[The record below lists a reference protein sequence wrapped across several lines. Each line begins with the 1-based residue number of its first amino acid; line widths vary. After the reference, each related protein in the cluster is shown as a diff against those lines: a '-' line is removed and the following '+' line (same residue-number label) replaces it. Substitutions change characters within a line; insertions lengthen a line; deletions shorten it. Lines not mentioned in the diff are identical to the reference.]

1 MPCCKKSAKC
11 AVKPAAKTAK
21 ITVQIGGVECPTQN
35 QKVIDWVQR
44 WFDICKPANI
54 VWCDGSA
61 KQHKSICEEM
71 VAKGQ
76 FVKLNSKTRP
86 DCYLARSHES
96 DVARV
101 EGRTFICSKKEI
113 DAGPTNHWMDPVEMK
128 AKMTKAYTGC
138 MAGRTMYVIP
148 FAMGPIG
155 NPITQYGIEITD
167 SPYVVVNMDI
177 MTRVGTKVLKQL
189 GQDGTFIPC
198 IHSVGAPLKKGQKD
212 VAWPCAKNIEDKYI
226 TQFPEDR
233 EIWSFGSGYGG
244 NALLGKKCFALR
256 IASKLAKDEGWMAEH
271 MLILTLTSPEKK
283 QYHVTAAFP
292 SACGKTN
299 LAMMLPKL
307 PGWKLETIGD
317 DIAWLKP
324 GADGRLYAINPEN
337 GFFGV
342 APGTSKD
349 SNPNALLSCTKGTIF
364 TNVVLTPDGD
374 IWWEDMGID
383 APEQGVDWKGNPC
396 YRCVDDPKRMGPKPG
411 MTKAEVKAMG
421 YVAAHKNSRFTAPA
435 INCPVLDKDGFEGIY
450 EGKAAGVPID
460 AILFGGRRPSTI
472 PLVNQAKDWTHGVF
486 MGSAAGSEITAAI
499 ISNDVGKV
507 RRDPMAMLPF
517 FGYNVADYFQHWL
530 EMARTSVDATKL
542 PKIFFVNWFRKTDK
556 GEFMWPGF
564 GDNSRVLKWICQ
576 RIEGTVGAQNTAIG
590 YLPKPADIDLANNT
604 GKDTVNPKFLKEIL
618 KVDVEGWKKEIET
631 VGASYDEYDKKASK
645 DTTIENPA
653 ARRVPAALRQK
664 LAEIKAAL
672 DAGKPAKKAKK

>member
-1 MPCCKKSAKC
+1 M
-11 AVKPAAKTAK
+11 AKTPKFANAK
-21 ITVQIGGVECPTQN
+21 VFE
-35 QKVIDWVQR
+35 WVDK
-44 WFDICKPANI
+44 WNKICTPDKI
-54 VWCDGSA
+54 VVVKGTKEEHA
-61 KQHKSICEEM
+61 EICEMM
-71 VAKGQ
+71 VKKGQ
-76 FVKLNSKTRP
+76 FIKLNEKLRP
-86 DCYLARSHES
+86 GCYLARSHES

-101 EGRTFICSKKEI
+101 EGRTFICSKREI
-113 DAGPTNHWMDPVEMK
+113 DAGPTNHWMDPNVMK
-128 AKMTKAYTGC
+128 KLMTKSYAGC
-138 MAGRTMYVIP
+138 MKGRTMYVIP

-155 NPITQYGIEITD
+155 NPISQYGIELTD
-167 SPYVVVNMDI
+167 SPYVVVNMNI
-177 MTRVGTKVLKQL
+177 MTRTGDQVINQL
-189 GQDGTFIPC
+189 GHDGKFIPC

-212 VAWPCAKNIEDKYI
+212 VAWPCAKNIDDKFI
-226 TQFPEDR
+226 TQFPEDG

-271 MLILTLTSPEKK
+271 MLILTLTNPDGK

-307 PGWKLETIGD
+307 PGWKLQTVGD

-342 APGTSKD
+342 APGTSMD
-349 SNPNALLSCTKGTIF
+349 SNPNALQSCKKGTIF

-383 APEQGVDWKGNPC
+383 APEEGIDWKGNPC

-411 MTKAEVKAMG
+411 MTKAEIKELG

-435 INCPVLDKDGFEGIY
+435 INCPVLDKAGFN
-450 EGKAAGVPID
+450 GKYNNKPTGVPID

-472 PLVNQAKDWTHGVF
+472 PLVNEAKDWTHGVF
-486 MGSAAGSEITAAI
+486 MGSAAGSEVTAAV
-499 ISNDVGKV
+499 ISNDIGKV

-530 EMARTSVDATKL
+530 EIERTSVDATRL
-542 PKIFFVNWFRKTDK
+542 PKIYFVNWFRKTDK

-576 RIEGTVGAQNTAIG
+576 RIEGKVGCQETAIG
-590 YLPKPADIDLANNT
+590 NLPLVKDIDLDNNT

-618 KVDVEGWKKEIET
+618 TVDKDGWKKEIET
-631 VGASYDEYDKKASK
+631 IGASYDEYDAKASK
-645 DTTIENPA
+645 DTKVISTTA
-653 ARRVPAALRQK
+653 HRVPKALRQV
-664 LAEIKAAL
+664 LADVTAQLNK
-672 DAGKPAKKAKK
+672 

>member
-1 MPCCKKSAKC
+1 M
-11 AVKPAAKTAK
+11 AKTPKFENAK
-21 ITVQIGGVECPTQN
+21 VFAWVDKWNQICTPDKIEVVTGTKAEHT
-35 QKVIDWVQR
+35 
-44 WFDICKPANI
+44 A
-54 VWCDGSA
+54 
-61 KQHKSICEEM
+61 ICEMM
-71 VAKGQ
+71 VKNGQ
-76 FVKLNSKTRP
+76 FVKLDQKKRP
-86 DCYLARSHES
+86 GCYLARSHES

-113 DAGPTNHWMDPVEMK
+113 DAGPTNHWMDPDQMK
-128 AKMTKAYTGC
+128 ALMLKSYKGC
-138 MAGRTMYVIP
+138 MKGRTMYVIP

-167 SPYVVVNMDI
+167 SPYVVVNMNI
-177 MTRVGTKVLKQL
+177 MTRTGKAVMDHL
-189 GQDGTFIPC
+189 GKDGDFIPC

-212 VAWPCAKNIEDKYI
+212 VAWPCAKNIEDKFI
-226 TQFPEDR
+226 TQFPEER
-233 EIWSFGSGYGG
+233 QIWSFGSGYGG

-307 PGWKLETIGD
+307 PGWKLQTIGD

-324 GADGRLYAINPEN
+324 GDDGRLYAINPEN

-349 SNPNALLSCTKGTIF
+349 SNPNALLACKKGTIF

-383 APEQGVDWKGNPC
+383 APVEGIDWKGNKC
-396 YRCVDDPKRMGPKPG
+396 YRCVDDKRRMGPKPG
-411 MTKAEVKAMG
+411 MTKSEVKEMK

-435 INCPVLDKDGFEGIY
+435 ENCPVLDKDGFNGLWN
-450 EGKAAGVPID
+450 KKPTGVPID

-472 PLVNQAKDWTHGVF
+472 PLVNEAKSWTHGVF
-486 MGSAAGSEITAAI
+486 MGSAAGSEVTAAV
-499 ISNDVGKV
+499 ISNQIGQV

-530 EMARTSVDATKL
+530 EMERTSADATKL
-542 PKIFFVNWFRKTDK
+542 PKIYFVNWFRKTDK

-576 RIEGTVGAQNTAIG
+576 RIEGKVGCQKTAIG
-590 YLPKPADIDLANNT
+590 NLPKPADIDLTNNT

-618 KVDVEGWKKEIET
+618 KVDKKGWVKEIET
-631 VGASYDEYDKKASK
+631 IAASYDEYDAKPSKDSKVASK
-645 DTTIENPA
+645 TA
-653 ARRVPAALRQK
+653 HRVPKALRQV
-664 LAEIKAAL
+664 LADVTAEL
-672 DAGKPAKKAKK
+672 KKA

>member
-1 MPCCKKSAKC
+1 MAKSPKFKNAKVQAWVEKWNKICTPDKIVVVTGTKKEHLAIC
-11 AVKPAAKTAK
+11 EMMVKNGQFIKL
-21 ITVQIGGVECPTQN
+21 N
-35 QKVIDWVQR
+35 QK
-44 WFDICKPANI
+44 K
-54 VWCDGSA
+54 
-61 KQHKSICEEM
+61 
-71 VAKGQ
+71 
-76 FVKLNSKTRP
+76 RP
-86 DCYLARSHES
+86 ECYLARSHES

-113 DAGPTNHWMDPVEMK
+113 DAGPTNHWMDPEVMK
-128 AKMTKAYTGC
+128 KLMLKSYKGC
-138 MAGRTMYVIP
+138 MKGRTMYVIP

-155 NPITQYGIEITD
+155 NPITQYGIEVTD
-167 SPYVVVNMDI
+167 SPYVVVNMNI
-177 MTRVGTKVLKQL
+177 MTRTGDAVMKYIDKIG
-189 GQDGTFIPC
+189 DGFIPC

-212 VAWPCAKNIEDKYI
+212 VAWPCAKKIEDKYI
-226 TQFPEDR
+226 TQFPEDG

-307 PGWKLETIGD
+307 PGWKLQTIGD

-324 GADGRLYAINPEN
+324 GDDGRLYAINPEN

-342 APGTSKD
+342 APGTSMD
-349 SNPNALLSCTKGTIF
+349 SNPNALKSCKKGTIF

-374 IWWEDMGID
+374 IWWEDMGIK
-383 APEQGVDWKGNPC
+383 APKEGIDWKGQPC
-396 YRCVDDPKRMGPKPG
+396 YVCADDPYRMGPKPG
-411 MTKAEVKAMG
+411 MTKKEIKEMG

-435 INCPVLDKDGFEGIY
+435 ENCPVLDKAGFN
-450 EGKAAGVPID
+450 GKFNNKPTGVPID

-472 PLVNQAKDWTHGVF
+472 PLVNEAKDWTHGVF
-486 MGSAAGSEITAAI
+486 MGSAAGSEVTAAV
-499 ISNDVGKV
+499 ISDQIGQV

-530 EMARTSVDATKL
+530 EMERTSADATKL
-542 PKIFFVNWFRKTDK
+542 PKIYFVNWFRKGDD
-556 GEFMWPGF
+556 GRFMWPGF

-576 RIEGTVGAQNTAIG
+576 RIEGKVSANETAIG
-590 YLPKPADIDLANNT
+590 NIPFAKDIDLANNDLT
-604 GKDTVNPKFLKEIL
+604 AKFHVVKEDLEEIL
-618 KVDVEGWKKEIET
+618 KVDVEGWKKEIAT
-631 VGASYDEYDKKASK
+631 VGVSYDEYDAKASK
-645 DTTIENPA
+645 DTKVKSTTA
-653 ARRVPAALRQK
+653 KRVPKALRQV
-664 LAEIKAAL
+664 LADVTEAL
-672 DAGKPAKKAKK
+672 GK

>member
-1 MPCCKKSAKC
+1 MANTPKFAN
-11 AVKPAAKTAK
+11 T
-21 ITVQIGGVECPTQN
+21 
-35 QKVIDWVQR
+35 KVFDWVDK
-44 WFDICKPANI
+44 WNKVCTPDKI
-54 VWCDGSA
+54 VVVTGSKKEHLA
-61 KQHKSICEEM
+61 ICEMM
-71 VAKGQ
+71 VKNGQ
-76 FVKLNSKTRP
+76 FVKLNQKTRP
-86 DCYLARSHES
+86 ECYLARSHES

-101 EGRTFICSKKEI
+101 EGRTFICSEKEI
-113 DAGPTNHWMDPVEMK
+113 DAGPTNNWKAPAEMK
-128 AKMTKAYTGC
+128 AEMLKKYKGC
-138 MAGRTMYVIP
+138 MKGRTMYVIP

-155 NPITQYGIEITD
+155 NPITQYGIELTD
-167 SPYVVVNMDI
+167 SPYVVVNMNI
-177 MTRVGTKVLKQL
+177 MTRTGNAVLKQL
-189 GQDGTFIPC
+189 GKDGSFIPC

-212 VAWPCAKNIEDKYI
+212 VAWPCAKSIDDKYI

-256 IASKLAKDEGWMAEH
+256 IASKMAKDQGWMAEH

-324 GADGRLYAINPEN
+324 GEDGRLYAINPEN

-342 APGTSKD
+342 APGTSMD
-349 SNPNALLSCTKGTIF
+349 SNPNALLSCKKGTIF

-374 IWWEDMGID
+374 IWWEDMGIK
-383 APEQGVDWKGNPC
+383 APAEGIDWKGNPC
-396 YRCVDDPKRMGPKPG
+396 YVCVDDPYRMGPKPG
-411 MTKAEVKAMG
+411 MTKAEIKASG

-435 INCPVLDKDGFEGIY
+435 ENCPVLDKEGFKGIY
-450 EGKAAGVPID
+450 NKKPTGVPID

-472 PLVNQAKDWTHGVF
+472 PLVNEAKSWTHGVF
-486 MGSAAGSEITAAI
+486 MGSAAGSEVTAAV
-499 ISNDVGKV
+499 ISDQIGQV

-530 EMARTSVDATKL
+530 EMERTSADATKL
-542 PKIFFVNWFRKTDK
+542 PKIYFVNWFRKTAK

-564 GDNSRVLKWICQ
+564 GDNSRVLKWICD
-576 RIEGTVGAQNTAIG
+576 RIEGKVGCQKTAIG
-590 YLPKPADIDLANNT
+590 NLPKAADISLENNT
-604 GKDTVNPKFLKEIL
+604 GKDTVCPKFLKEIL
-618 KVDVEGWKKEIET
+618 KVDKAGWVKEIET
-631 VGASYDEYDKKASK
+631 IGKSYDEYDAKASK
-645 DTTIENPA
+645 GSKVVSKTA
-653 ARRVPAALRQK
+653 KRVPKALRDV
-664 LAEIKAAL
+664 LAQVTAELTK
-672 DAGKPAKKAKK
+672 

>member
-1 MPCCKKSAKC
+1 MATTPKFANAKVAAWVEKWNKIC
-11 AVKPAAKTAK
+11 TPDKIVVVKGTKA
-21 ITVQIGGVECPTQN
+21 E
-35 QKVIDWVQR
+35 
-44 WFDICKPANI
+44 
-54 VWCDGSA
+54 
-61 KQHKSICEEM
+61 HKAICEMM
-71 VAKGQ
+71 VKNGQ
-76 FVKLNSKTRP
+76 FVKLNQKLRP

-101 EGRTFICSKKEI
+101 EGRTFICSKREI

-128 AKMTKAYTGC
+128 KRMEKAYKGC
-138 MAGRTMYVIP
+138 MKGRTMYVIP

-155 NPITQYGIEITD
+155 NPITQYGIELTD
-167 SPYVVVNMDI
+167 SPYVVVNMNI
-177 MTRVGTKVLKQL
+177 MTRTGDAVLKHL
-189 GQDGTFIPC
+189 GKDGAFIPC
-198 IHSVGAPLKKGQKD
+198 IHSVGAPLKKGEKD
-212 VAWPCAKNIEDKYI
+212 VAWPCAKKIEDKYI

-324 GADGRLYAINPEN
+324 GDDGRLYAINPEN

-374 IWWEDMGID
+374 IWWEDMGVD
-383 APEQGVDWKGNPC
+383 APEEGIDWKGNPC

-411 MTKAEVKAMG
+411 MTKKEVKEMG

-435 INCPVLDKDGFEGIY
+435 ENCPVLDKDGFNGVY
-450 EGKAAGVPID
+450 KGKPTGVPID

-472 PLVNQAKDWTHGVF
+472 PLVNEAKSWTHGVF
-486 MGSAAGSEITAAI
+486 MGSAAGSEITAAV
-499 ISNDVGKV
+499 ISDKIGQV

-530 EMARTSVDATKL
+530 EMERTSADATKL
-542 PKIFFVNWFRKTDK
+542 PKIYFVNWFRKTPK

-564 GDNSRVLKWICQ
+564 GDNSRVLKWICD
-576 RIEGTVGAQNTAIG
+576 RIEGKVGCVKTPIG
-590 YLPKPADIDLANNT
+590 NLPKASDISLENNT
-604 GKDTVNPKFLKEIL
+604 GKDTVNPKFLKEIV
-618 KVDVEGWKKEIET
+618 KVDKAGWLNEIKTIGE
-631 VGASYDEYDKKASK
+631 SYDEYDAKASK
-645 DTTIENPA
+645 DNETRSTT
-653 ARRVPAALRQK
+653 ARRVPKALRDV
-664 LAEIKAAL
+664 LATVTAEL
-672 DAGKPAKKAKK
+672 KK

>member
-1 MPCCKKSAKC
+1 M
-11 AVKPAAKTAK
+11 AKTPKFANAK
-21 ITVQIGGVECPTQN
+21 VFA
-35 QKVIDWVQR
+35 WVDK
-44 WFDICKPANI
+44 WNKICTPDKI
-54 VWCDGSA
+54 VVVKGTKA
-61 KQHKSICEEM
+61 EHTAICEMM
-71 VAKGQ
+71 VKKGQ
-76 FVKLNSKTRP
+76 FIKLNQTKRP
-86 DCYLARSHES
+86 GCYLARSHES

-113 DAGPTNHWMDPVEMK
+113 DAGPTNHWMDPEVMK
-128 AKMTKAYTGC
+128 KLMLKSYKGC
-138 MAGRTMYVIP
+138 MKGRTMYVIP

-167 SPYVVVNMDI
+167 SPYVVVNMNI
-177 MTRVGTKVLKQL
+177 MTRTGDAVLKHL
-189 GQDGTFIPC
+189 GKDGDFIPC

-212 VAWPCAKNIEDKYI
+212 VAWPCAKKIDDKFI

-233 EIWSFGSGYGG
+233 QIWSFGSGYGG

-256 IASKLAKDEGWMAEH
+256 IASKLAKDQGWMAEH

-307 PGWKLETIGD
+307 PGWKLQTIGD

-324 GADGRLYAINPEN
+324 GEDGRLYAINPEN

-342 APGTSKD
+342 APGTSMD
-349 SNPNALLSCTKGTIF
+349 SNPNALKSCKKDTIF

-374 IWWEDMGID
+374 IWWEDMGIK
-383 APEQGVDWKGNPC
+383 APKEGIDWKGNPC
-396 YRCVDDPKRMGPKPG
+396 YVCADDPYRMGPKPG
-411 MTKAEVKAMG
+411 MTKAEIKASG

-435 INCPVLDKDGFEGIY
+435 VNCPVLDKDGFN
-450 EGKAAGVPID
+450 GKFNKKPTGVPID

-472 PLVNQAKDWTHGVF
+472 PLVNEAKSWTHGVF
-486 MGSAAGSEITAAI
+486 MGSAAGSEVTAAV
-499 ISNDVGKV
+499 ISDQIGQV

-530 EMARTSVDATKL
+530 EMERTSADATKL
-542 PKIFFVNWFRKTDK
+542 PKIYFVNWFRKGDD
-556 GEFMWPGF
+556 GRFMWPGF

-576 RIEGTVGAQNTAIG
+576 RIEGQVEANETPIG
-590 YLPKPADIDLANNT
+590 NIPFAKDIDLANNDET
-604 GKDTVNPKFLKEIL
+604 AKFHVVKADLEEIL
-618 KVDVEGWKKEIET
+618 KVDVEGWKKEIAT
-631 VGASYDEYDKKASK
+631 VGASYDEYDKKPSK
-645 DTTIENPA
+645 DSKEANLA
-653 ARRVPAALRQK
+653 AHRVPKALRQV
-664 LAEIKAAL
+664 LADVAAAL
-672 DAGKPAKKAKK
+672 AK

>member
-1 MPCCKKSAKC
+1 MATAKKTCCKKAACKAASAPAP
-11 AVKPAAKTAK
+11 AVKLAKTPKFENAKVFEWVDKWNKICTPAK
-21 ITVQIGGVECPTQN
+21 IVVVIGTKQEHT
-35 QKVIDWVQR
+35 
-44 WFDICKPANI
+44 DIC
-54 VWCDGSA
+54 
-61 KQHKSICEEM
+61 EM
-71 VAKGQ
+71 MVKNGQ
-76 FVKLNSKTRP
+76 FIKLNSKKRP
-86 DCYLARSHES
+86 GCYLARSHES

-101 EGRTFICSKKEI
+101 EGRTFICSKREI

-128 AKMTKAYTGC
+128 KKMTKAYTGC
-138 MAGRTMYVIP
+138 MKGRTMYVIP

-167 SPYVVVNMDI
+167 SPYVVVNMNI
-177 MTRVGTKVLKQL
+177 MTRTGDAVLKHL
-189 GQDGTFIPC
+189 GTDGSFIPC
-198 IHSVGAPLKKGQKD
+198 IHSVGAPLEKGQKD
-212 VAWPCAKNIEDKYI
+212 VAWPCAKSIDDKYI

-271 MLILTLTSPEKK
+271 MLILTLTSPEGKK
-283 QYHVTAAFP
+283 YHVTAAFP

-324 GADGRLYAINPEN
+324 GEDGRLYAINPEN

-349 SNPNALLSCTKGTIF
+349 SNPNALESCKKGTIF

-374 IWWEDMGID
+374 IWWEDMGVE
-383 APEQGVDWKGNPC
+383 APAEGIDWKGNPC
-396 YRCVDDPKRMGPKPG
+396 YVCKDDPFRMGPKPG
-411 MTKAEVKAMG
+411 MTKAEIKEMG

-435 INCPVLDKDGFEGIY
+435 VNCPVLDKDGFN
-450 EGKAAGVPID
+450 GKFEKKPTGVPID

-472 PLVNQAKDWTHGVF
+472 PLVNEAKSWTHGVF
-486 MGSAAGSEITAAI
+486 MGSAAGSEITAAV
-499 ISNDVGKV
+499 ISDKIGQV

-530 EMARTSVDATKL
+530 EMERKSADPTKL
-542 PKIFFVNWFRKTDK
+542 PKVYFVNWFRKTDK

-564 GDNSRVLKWICQ
+564 GDNSRVLKWICD
-576 RIEGTVGAQNTAIG
+576 RIEGKVGCQETVIG
-590 YLPKPADIDLANNT
+590 NLPNAKDIDLANNT
-604 GKDTVNPKFLKEIL
+604 GKDTVNPKFLAEIL
-618 KVDVEGWKKEIET
+618 KVDVEGWKKEVET
-631 VGASYDEYDKKASK
+631 VGESYDEYDRKASK
-645 DTTIENPA
+645 DSKEENAA
-653 ARRVPAALRQK
+653 ARRVPNALRAQ
-664 LAEIKAAL
+664 LAEIKAGL
-672 DAGKPAKKAKK
+672 CKK